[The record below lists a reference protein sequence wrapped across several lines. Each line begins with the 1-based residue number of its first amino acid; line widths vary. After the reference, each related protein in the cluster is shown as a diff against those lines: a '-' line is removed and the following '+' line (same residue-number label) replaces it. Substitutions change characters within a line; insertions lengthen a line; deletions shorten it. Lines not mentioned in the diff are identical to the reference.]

1 MFKIFTL
8 FISTFLLFTACTSK
22 SQTEVINSGSKDISD
37 LLKTLIQKEKEI
49 NELNKRLED
58 CNNSKVKKWKK

>member
-1 MFKIFTL
+1 MSKIFIL
-8 FISTFLLFTACTSK
+8 FISILLLFTACTSK